1 MLILY
6 IIYDDFSTT
15 DPNLPNHPVCDFR
28 FPESRGDQIRDS
40 QSPPMPTMGTRF
52 FLAEGVSPRGGGGPG
67 RDLSVYQCVWDRPG
81 GPTIRLG

>member
-40 QSPPMPTMGTRF
+40 
-52 FLAEGVSPRGGGGPG
+52 LAEGVSPRGGGGPG